1 MKKNLTKLMALGLV
15 VVMGATAAVG
25 CGSKDSDGGS
35 KTKDGK
41 TKLTMA
47 LWDETQQKVMQKMI
61 DKYEEENPNV
71 TVETQLSTW
80 SEYWTKLE
88 ASATGNDAC
97 DIMWM
102 NILHVEEYVE
112 AGILK
117 DLSKVGEN
125 LDMETNFPAAIADG
139 YTIDGKLYAIPKDFD
154 TNGLFYNKELFDKA
168 GLAYPTDDWTME
180 DFWAACKALDAADL
194 GEGVYP
200 TAVNYNSGQTNFNA
214 TIIAN
219 GGYVYNDDYTATG
232 YSDPKTVE
240 GITIWSDL
248 VKEGYSPTLQQMTD
262 TTPDAMFEAG
272 KIAMYMSGNYMI
284 AEYEQNENIAGKYDV
299 VSRPSFNGKKTDII
313 NGLGYSVYEGTK
325 NEEEALKFVEWL
337 GGKEAMDIQGS
348 AGSVISARNESQE
361 LYLETRP
368 ELNLQ
373 VFLANLEETHVLPHC
388 KATSEIGTVTGE
400 YMQKVWSGEM
410 TMEDAGKKID
420 EETKPILEK
429 MNSK

>member
-1 MKKNLTKLMALGLV
+1 MDYSTTKNY
-15 VVMGATAAVG
+15 
-25 CGSKDSDGGS
+25 S
-35 KTKDGK
+35 
-41 TKLTMA
+41 
-47 LWDETQQKVMQKMI
+47 
-61 DKYEEENPNV
+61 
-71 TVETQLSTW
+71 
-80 SEYWTKLE
+80 TKLE
-88 ASATGNDAC
+88 
-97 DIMWM
+97 
-102 NILHVEEYVE
+102 
-112 AGILK
+112 
-117 DLSKVGEN
+117 
-125 LDMETNFPAAIADG
+125 
-139 YTIDGKLYAIPKDFD
+139 
-154 TNGLFYNKELFDKA
+154 
-168 GLAYPTDDWTME
+168 LAYPTDDWTME
-180 DFWAACKALDAADL
+180 DFWAACEALDAADL

-200 TAVNYNSGQTNFNA
+200 TAVNYNSGQTNYNA

-284 AEYEQNENIAGKYDV
+284 AEYEQNENIAGKYDI

-313 NGLGYSVYEGTK
+313 NGLGYAVYEGTK